1 MGLMI
6 KINER
11 MYVFYSLKVCLH
23 RILLIRKGKRVTHIE
38 KPGRYYLNQEIKVG
52 LIKDAILSV

>member
-11 MYVFYSLKVCLH
+11 MYVFYSFKVCFY
-23 RILLIRKGKRVTHIE
+23 RILLIRKGKRVIYIE
-38 KPGRYYLNQEIKVG
+38 KFGRYYFN
-52 LIKDAILSV
+52 